1 MTTFTAVAI
10 NFEDRIL
17 FGPNFNSEDDA
28 WEWLHSPEDI
38 LVPVHQSIEVM
49 QQP

>member
-10 NFEDRIL
+10 NF
-17 FGPNFNSEDDA
+17 EDDA